1 MRGRSRAA
9 SSSSARRS
17 SEPSDSVSRGE
28 RDGSAGDF
36 VYRHMDGLQ
45 VIPASPVTANGAM
58 LDEDGVLSPTL
69 VAVESSANETFEAIY
84 EANFRAVYRYAL
96 LATRRSADAED
107 VVSDTFARALSAWT
121 RGNGPAG
128 RPLPW
133 LLLICRRIL
142 TDRWRRQRLIGWLPM
157 ARSGRPGPDGDV
169 EAGLEFGADDEAFR
183 VREFWLWIDS
193 VTKVLPQRQREVLFL
208 RYERDLDDDDIGQV
222 LGLTASGVRSLMA
235 RAIASL
241 RRYPELLK

>member
-1 MRGRSRAA
+1 
-9 SSSSARRS
+9 
-17 SEPSDSVSRGE
+17 
-28 RDGSAGDF
+28 
-36 VYRHMDGLQ
+36 MDGLQ
-45 VIPASPVTANGAM
+45 VNPASPVTAHVAT
-58 LDEDGVLSPTL
+58 LDEGDVLPPTL
-69 VAVESSANETFEAIY
+69 VAVETSANETFEAIY

-157 ARSGRPGPDGDV
+157 GQSGRPGTDGDV
-169 EAGLEFGADDEAFR
+169 ETGRDLGVEDDAFR
-183 VREFWLWIDS
+183 VREFWLWLDALA
-193 VTKVLPQRQREVLFL
+193 KVLPQRQREVLFL
-208 RYERDLDDDDIGQV
+208 RYERDLDDEDIGQV
-222 LGLTASGVRSLMA
+222 LGLTASGVRSLTA

-241 RRYPELLK
+241 RRHPELLQ

>member
-1 MRGRSRAA
+1 
-9 SSSSARRS
+9 
-17 SEPSDSVSRGE
+17 
-28 RDGSAGDF
+28 
-36 VYRHMDGLQ
+36 MDGLQ
-45 VIPASPVTANGAM
+45 VTPAGPITATVVT
-58 LDEDGVLSPTL
+58 LDDGDVPPPTM
-69 VAVESSANETFEAIY
+69 VAVESSANETFEALY

-121 RGNGPAG
+121 RGSGPAG

-142 TDRWRRQRLIGWLPM
+142 ADRWRRQRLINWLPM
-157 ARSGRPGPDGDV
+157 VRTGRPGSDGEMQAGPD
-169 EAGLEFGADDEAFR
+169 LGADDDAFR

-208 RYERDLDDDDIGQV
+208 RYERDLDDEDIGQV
-222 LGLTASGVRSLMA
+222 LGLTASGVRSLTA

-241 RRYPELLK
+241 RRHPELLQ

>member
-1 MRGRSRAA
+1 
-9 SSSSARRS
+9 
-17 SEPSDSVSRGE
+17 
-28 RDGSAGDF
+28 
-36 VYRHMDGLQ
+36 MDGLQ
-45 VIPASPVTANGAM
+45 VIPASPVTADVAA
-58 LDEDGVLSPTL
+58 LEDGDALTPTL
-69 VAVESSANETFEAIY
+69 VAVETSANETFEAIY

-121 RGNGPAG
+121 RGHGPAG

-133 LLLICRRIL
+133 LLLICRRIV

-157 ARSGRPGPDGDV
+157 VQSGRRGSDGDV
-169 EAGLEFGADDEAFR
+169 EAGVDPGADDDAFR
-183 VREFWLWIDS
+183 VREFWLWLDS
-193 VTKVLPQRQREVLFL
+193 VTRVLPHRQREVLFL

-222 LGLTASGVRSLMA
+222 LGLTASGVRSLTA

-241 RRYPELLK
+241 RRHPELLQ

>member
-1 MRGRSRAA
+1 
-9 SSSSARRS
+9 
-17 SEPSDSVSRGE
+17 
-28 RDGSAGDF
+28 
-36 VYRHMDGLQ
+36 MDGLQ
-45 VIPASPVTANGAM
+45 VIPRPVTANVAT
-58 LDEDGVLSPTL
+58 LDEGDALPPTL
-69 VAVESSANETFEAIY
+69 VAVDSSANETFEAIY

-157 ARSGRPGPDGDV
+157 AASGRPGTDGKVATGPDLGV
-169 EAGLEFGADDEAFR
+169 EDDAFR
-183 VREFWLWIDS
+183 VREFWLWLDALA
-193 VTKVLPQRQREVLFL
+193 KVLPQRQREVLFL
-208 RYERDLDDDDIGQV
+208 RYERDLDDEDIGQV
-222 LGLTASGVRSLMA
+222 LGLTASGVRSLTA

-241 RRYPELLK
+241 RRHPELLR

>member
-1 MRGRSRAA
+1 
-9 SSSSARRS
+9 
-17 SEPSDSVSRGE
+17 
-28 RDGSAGDF
+28 
-36 VYRHMDGLQ
+36 MDGLQ
-45 VIPASPVTANGAM
+45 VIPASPVTADVAA
-58 LDEDGVLSPTL
+58 LEDGDALTPTL
-69 VAVESSANETFEAIY
+69 VAVETSAIETFEAIY
-84 EANFRAVYRYAL
+84 EANFGAVYRYAL

-121 RGNGPAG
+121 RGHGPAG

-133 LLLICRRIL
+133 LLLICRRIM

-157 ARSGRPGPDGDV
+157 VRSGRPGSDGDV
-169 EAGLEFGADDEAFR
+169 DAGVDPGADDDAFR
-183 VREFWLWIDS
+183 VREFWLWLDS

-222 LGLTASGVRSLMA
+222 LGLTASGVRSLTA

-241 RRYPELLK
+241 RRHPELLQ